1 MVVTVEKDVLVL
13 SSVFSE
19 GAIVELLSV
28 VTEQSSQV
36 VEEEAVLGKV
46 VSLEGDWLE
55 ECSVVASE

>member
-46 VSLEGDWLE
+46 VPLEGDWLE
-55 ECSVVASE
+55 DCSVVASE